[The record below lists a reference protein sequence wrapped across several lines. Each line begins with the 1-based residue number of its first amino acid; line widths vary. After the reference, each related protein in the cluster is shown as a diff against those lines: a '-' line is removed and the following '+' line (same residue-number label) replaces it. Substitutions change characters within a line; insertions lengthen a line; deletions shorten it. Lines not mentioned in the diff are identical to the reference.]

1 MSYFAFL
8 SPRQVIFSRSPP
20 HDSQA
25 RAEIIINGSSP
36 LNPDFF
42 LSSSRRT
49 LGAYTLPFF
58 VRPEGPFPS
67 AEVPSAPLPRQS
79 SLNARPV
86 PGQVLTEARVLNASR
101 MAWLLPSAGSVCQPP
116 SCLFTQSLTAQPPV
130 GFSQG
135 ASRVFRVYQKS
146 EVTAYLTWQE
156 GKHVRVTAT

>member
-1 MSYFAFL
+1 MLSF

-58 VRPEGPFPS
+58 VWPKAPFPS
-67 AEVPSAPLPRQS
+67 AEVPSAPLLQRS
-79 SLNARPV
+79 TLNALPVLDRCSRRPECSTLPEW
-86 PGQVLTEARVLNASR
+86 PGFCPVRAASASLPLACSHRASQLNLRWDLVKARHVFSE
-101 MAWLLPSAGSVCQPP
+101 
-116 SCLFTQSLTAQPPV
+116 FTKNP
-130 GFSQG
+130 
-135 ASRVFRVYQKS
+135 K
-146 EVTAYLTWQE
+146 
-156 GKHVRVTAT
+156 